1 VTLCLTAFVQL
12 AFVQGEGERAALLA
26 GAAEG
31 LRQRVGLRAWPL
43 QRQEETQMVAHIRQA
58 LGADQFDQNF
68 AAGVRLRNDPFTP
81 PRASAPLE
89 LDQDVPGILAVV
101 KHGLMPLQRLNDPFK
116 RMAQNFHHLDE
127 QAFDVMSESPFT
139 IKHMTEN
146 LLLSA
151 ADDLQTC
158 HLAEPGP
165 RDPDPLLV
173 PLERLEERICEL
185 AAHLAAGTCRFL
197 QLVAEFDARHGWACW
212 DLPSCAAWLAWK
224 CQVAPG
230 TAREQVRVAR
240 SLASLPHIT
249 AEFSAGRMSY
259 AKVRALTRV
268 ATAATEADLAEIAG
282 PMTAAQCE
290 RFAAAHR
297 KASDAEELAS
307 WAARR
312 VSVHVGEDGSVA
324 ISAKLPAAD
333 GAVVLQALRA
343 AAGDCEHPHRPHGG
357 VAEDATPAQDTRPAE
372 DAGQGT
378 ATCRASL
385 ADALVEV
392 AGAYLAG
399 KITTAGN
406 PDIYQVIVHAGP
418 EALTTGPDASDPAT
432 AHPGVP
438 AETSQP
444 APAATAAPSH
454 PPAQPALAPAGVTA
468 QTPAHSAHPSH
479 LARCHLDDGPA
490 ISPAAAQALACHA
503 TVSWMLH
510 DHDGTLLDVG
520 RRHRRATPALRRAV
534 RERDKSRCQF
544 PGCNSRRT
552 DIHHIIPWAK
562 GGKTRLRDLI
572 LLCEAHHVIV
582 HALGYLITHA
592 HGGFAFNRP
601 DGQPVPS
608 GPALPGS
615 DGDLASCHDADITT
629 DTIVPA
635 GLGDK
640 LDLDLA
646 IWACFANARVA
657 AEQASQHQ
665 EQDLAA

>member
-1 VTLCLTAFVQL
+1 
-12 AFVQGEGERAALLA
+12 
-26 GAAEG
+26 
-31 LRQRVGLRAWPL
+31 
-43 QRQEETQMVAHIRQA
+43 
-58 LGADQFDQNF
+58 
-68 AAGVRLRNDPFTP
+68 
-81 PRASAPLE
+81 
-89 LDQDVPGILAVV
+89 
-101 KHGLMPLQRLNDPFK
+101 
-116 RMAQNFHHLDE
+116 
-127 QAFDVMSESPFT
+127 MSEAPFT
-139 IKHMTEN
+139 IEYMTEN
-146 LLLSA
+146 LLLSV
-151 ADDLQTC
+151 ADDLRTDGP
-158 HLAEPGP
+158 AEPGAH
-165 RDPDPLLV
+165 DPDPVLA

-197 QLVAEFDARHGWACW
+197 QLVAEFDARRGWACW

-240 SLASLPHIT
+240 ALASLPRIT
-249 AEFSAGRMSY
+249 AEFAAGRMSY

-268 ATAATEADLAEIAG
+268 ATTATEAGLAEIAG

-290 RFAAAHR
+290 RFVAAHR

-307 WAARR
+307 WATRR

-343 AAGDCEHPHRPHGG
+343 AAGDCEHPHRPHDDL
-357 VAEDATPAQDTRPAE
+357 AEDPTPAEHAGQDTR
-372 DAGQGT
+372 
-378 ATCRASL
+378 TCRASL

-399 KITTAGN
+399 KIATAGN
-406 PDIYQVIVHAGP
+406 PDIYQVIVHVGP

-432 AHPGVP
+432 AQPGVS
-438 AETSQP
+438 AETPEP
-444 APAATAAPSH
+444 APVATAAPSH
-454 PPAQPALAPAGVTA
+454 PPTRPAPAPRPA
-468 QTPAHSAHPSH
+468 AHPAHP
-479 LARCHLDDGPA
+479 ARCHLDDGPA

-510 DHDGTLLDVG
+510 DHDGSLLDAG

-534 RERDKSRCQF
+534 HERDQGRCQF

-552 DIHHIIPWAK
+552 DIHHIIPWAD

-582 HALGYLITHA
+582 HALGYLIA
-592 HGGFAFNRP
+592 PGRGGFAFTRP
-601 DGQPVPS
+601 DGQPMPS

-615 DGDLASCHDADITT
+615 DGNLARCHNADITT
-629 DTIVPA
+629 DTIIPI
-635 GLGDK
+635 GLADK

-657 AEQASQHQ
+657 AERASEQQ